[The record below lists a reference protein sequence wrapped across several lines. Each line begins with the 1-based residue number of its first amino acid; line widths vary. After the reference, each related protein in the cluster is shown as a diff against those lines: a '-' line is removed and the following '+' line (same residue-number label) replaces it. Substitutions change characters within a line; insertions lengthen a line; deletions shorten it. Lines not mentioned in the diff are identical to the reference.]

1 MFHEG
6 ICDTLISQQLGFC
19 FVASEILWLAD
30 IASSENLAWRSA
42 AFQIQHKIQ
51 VQISPYKKATT
62 RAVQKL
68 FFKISLLNS
77 DTVITQSPP
86 YWEQ

>member
-1 MFHEG
+1 M
-6 ICDTLISQQLGFC
+6 CDTLISQQLGFC

-51 VQISPYKKATT
+51 VQISPYKKKATT
-62 RAVQKL
+62 RALQKKKFL
-68 FFKISLLNS
+68 ISLLHS